1 MTNLVNQRVQ
11 MPLIDP
17 ETRTQLLKTAM
28 EVRRHAYA
36 PYSHYPVGAALLAS
50 SGKIY
55 SGVNVENASFPI
67 GICAEPVAVYKAVS
81 EGERSFEAIAI
92 VSSNGATPCG
102 FCRQVLSEFGLNIL
116 VIVANQDGQILQETL
131 VSDLL
136 PGAFGP
142 EYLNQK

>member
-1 MTNLVNQRVQ
+1 MIILKNQRVQ
-11 MPLIDP
+11 MPLIDL
-17 ETRTQLLKTAM
+17 ETRTRLVKTAL
-28 EVRRHAYA
+28 EVRRYAYA

-81 EGERSFEAIAI
+81 EGESSFEAIAI

-116 VIVANQDGQILQETL
+116 VIVANEDGKILQETL
-131 VSDLL
+131 VADLL
-136 PGAFGP
+136 PGAFGSA
-142 EYLNQK
+142 YLNQK

>member
-1 MTNLVNQRVQ
+1 
-11 MPLIDP
+11 MPLIDL
-17 ETRTQLLKTAM
+17 ETRTRLVKTAL
-28 EVRRHAYA
+28 EVRRYAYA

-116 VIVANQDGQILQETL
+116 VIVANEDAEILQETL
-131 VSDLL
+131 VADLL
-136 PGAFGP
+136 PGAFGSA
-142 EYLNQK
+142 YLNQK

>member
-1 MTNLVNQRVQ
+1 MIILKNQRVQ
-11 MPLIDP
+11 MPLIDL
-17 ETRTQLLKTAM
+17 ETRTRLVKTAL
-28 EVRRHAYA
+28 EVRRYAYA

-116 VIVANQDGQILQETL
+116 VIVANEDGKILQETL
-131 VSDLL
+131 VADLL
-136 PGAFGP
+136 PGAFGSA
-142 EYLNQK
+142 YLNQK

>member
-1 MTNLVNQRVQ
+1 
-11 MPLIDP
+11 MPLIDL
-17 ETRTQLLKTAM
+17 ETRTRLVKTAL
-28 EVRRHAYA
+28 EVRRYAYA

-116 VIVANQDGQILQETL
+116 VIVANEDGKILQETL
-131 VSDLL
+131 VADLL
-136 PGAFGP
+136 PGAFGSA
-142 EYLNQK
+142 YLNQK